1 MSAKIVQM
9 TTILALD
16 ASSRSCSAGLYHG
29 GRVDFERSESPRA
42 AARELLPMID
52 ALLKKAGISVA
63 DLDLIA
69 VSAGPGSF
77 TGVRIGLGVAQGL
90 GESAGVE
97 VMAVSS
103 LAHVAY
109 EANLATGKQ
118 EIGVFMHARDCEYY
132 LGTYHLSPEKNEF
145 RVISEQVVRADSIP
159 GACLTQNLAIDTG
172 DWVFTGDALQS
183 LLERGL
189 KIEAGR
195 SIVAFTPPGIVS
207 LCGLAE
213 LMKKSGHADIDRVA
227 QANYIKEVLDYPKS

>member
-1 MSAKIVQM
+1 M

-16 ASSRSCSAGLYHG
+16 ASSCSCSAGLLRG
-29 GRVDFERSESPRA
+29 GRVDLECSESPRA
-42 AARELLPMID
+42 AARELLPMVD

-97 VMAVSS
+97 VLAVSS
-103 LAHVAY
+103 MAHVAY
-109 EANLATGKQ
+109 EASLATGKQ
-118 EIGVFMHARDCEYY
+118 AISVFMHARESEYY
-132 LGTYHLSPEKNEF
+132 LGTYHLSPEKKEF
-145 RVISEQVVRADSIP
+145 RVISEQVVGADSISE
-159 GACLTQNLAIDTG
+159 ACLTQNLAIDTG
-172 DWVFTGDALQS
+172 DWVLAGDALQS
-183 LLERGL
+183 VLEKGL
-189 KIEAGR
+189 TTEAGR
-195 SIVAFTPPGIVS
+195 SVVAFTPPAVVS

-227 QANYIKEVLDYPKS
+227 QANYVKDVLDYPKS

>member
-1 MSAKIVQM
+1 M

-16 ASSRSCSAGLYHG
+16 ASSCSCSAGLLRG
-29 GRVDFERSESPRA
+29 GRVDLECSESPRA
-42 AARELLPMID
+42 AARELLPMVD

-97 VMAVSS
+97 VLAVSS
-103 LAHVAY
+103 MAHVAY
-109 EANLATGKQ
+109 EASLATGKQ
-118 EIGVFMHARDCEYY
+118 AISVFMHARESEYY

-145 RVISEQVVRADSIP
+145 RVISEQVVGADSISE
-159 GACLTQNLAIDTG
+159 ACLTQNLAIDTG
-172 DWVFTGDALQS
+172 DWVLTGDALQS
-183 LLERGL
+183 VLEKGL
-189 KIEAGR
+189 TTEAGR
-195 SIVAFTPPGIVS
+195 SVVAFTPPAVVS

-213 LMKKSGHADIDRVA
+213 LMKKSGHADIDHVA
-227 QANYIKEVLDYPKS
+227 QANYVKEVLDYPKS

>member
-1 MSAKIVQM
+1 
-9 TTILALD
+9 
-16 ASSRSCSAGLYHG
+16 
-29 GRVDFERSESPRA
+29 
-42 AARELLPMID
+42 MID
-52 ALLKKAGISVA
+52 ALLKNAGISVA

-109 EANLATGKQ
+109 EASLATGKQ
-118 EIGVFMHARDCEYY
+118 AIGVFMHARDCEYY
-132 LGTYHLSPEKNEF
+132 LGTYCISPGKSEF
-145 RVISEQVVRADSIP
+145 RVISEQVVGADSIP
-159 GACLTQNLAIDTG
+159 EVCLTQNLAIDTG

-183 LLERGL
+183 VLEKGP
-189 KIEAGR
+189 KTEAVR
-195 SIVAFTPPGIVS
+195 SVVAFMPPGIVS

-213 LMKKSGHADIDRVA
+213 LMKKSGHSCIDRVA
-227 QANYIKEVLDYPKS
+227 QANYVKEVLDYPNS

>member
-1 MSAKIVQM
+1 M

-16 ASSRSCSAGLYHG
+16 ASSAACSAGLLHCG
-29 GRVDFERSESPRA
+29 CVDFECSEMPRA
-42 AARELLPMID
+42 AARELLPMVD

-109 EANLATGKQ
+109 EASLATGKQ
-118 EIGVFMHARDCEYY
+118 AIGVFMNARDGEYY
-132 LGTYHLSPEKNEF
+132 LGTYHLSPEKSEF
-145 RVISEQVVRADSIP
+145 RVISEQVVGVNSISE
-159 GACLTQNLAIDTG
+159 ACLTQSLAIDTG
-172 DWVFTGDALQS
+172 DWVLTGDALQS
-183 LLERGL
+183 VLEKGL
-189 KIEAGR
+189 KTEGGR
-195 SIVAFTPPGIVS
+195 SVVAFTPPNIVS

-213 LMKKSGHADIDRVA
+213 LMKKSGRADIDRVA
-227 QANYIKEVLDYPKS
+227 QANYVKEVLDYPKS

>member
-1 MSAKIVQM
+1 M

-16 ASSRSCSAGLYHG
+16 ASSCSCSAGLLHG
-29 GRVDFERSESPRA
+29 GRVDFECSETPRA
-42 AARELLPMID
+42 AARELLPMVD
-52 ALLKKAGISVA
+52 ALLKKVGISVA

-109 EANLATGKQ
+109 EASLATGKQ
-118 EIGVFMHARDCEYY
+118 TIGVFMHARDCEYY
-132 LGTYHLSPEKNEF
+132 LGTYHLSLERNEF
-145 RVISEQVVRADSIP
+145 RVISEQVVGADRVSE
-159 GACLTQNLAIDTG
+159 ACLMQNLATDTG
-172 DWVFTGDALQS
+172 DWVLTGDALQNV
-183 LLERGL
+183 LEKGL
-189 KIEAGR
+189 KRETG
-195 SIVAFTPPGIVS
+195 SSVVAFTPPAVVS

-213 LMKKSGHADIDRVA
+213 LMKKSGHADIDQVA
-227 QANYIKEVLDYPKS
+227 QANYVKEVLDYPKS

>member
-1 MSAKIVQM
+1 M

-16 ASSRSCSAGLYHG
+16 ASSCSCSAGLLHG
-29 GRVDFERSESPRA
+29 GRVDFRYSESPRA
-42 AARELLPMID
+42 AARELLPMVD
-52 ALLKKAGISVA
+52 ALLKKSGISVA

-109 EANLATGKQ
+109 EASLATGKQ
-118 EIGVFMHARDCEYY
+118 TISVFMHARECEYY
-132 LGTYHLSPEKNEF
+132 FGTYHLSAEKNKF
-145 RVISEQVVRADSIP
+145 RVISEQVVRADRISE
-159 GACLTQNLAIDTG
+159 ACLPQNPAIDTG
-172 DWVFTGDALQS
+172 GWVLAGDALQS
-183 LLERGL
+183 VLEKGL
-189 KIEAGR
+189 TTEAGR
-195 SIVAFTPPGIVS
+195 SVVAFTPPTVVS

-227 QANYIKEVLDYPKS
+227 QANYVKEGLDYHKS

>member
-1 MSAKIVQM
+1 M
-9 TTILALD
+9 TTILAID
-16 ASSRSCSAGLYHG
+16 ASSCACSAGLLHG
-29 GRVDFERSESPRA
+29 GRVGFECSESPRA

-109 EANLATGKQ
+109 EAGLATGKQ
-118 EIGVFMHARDCEYY
+118 AICVFMHARDCEYY
-132 LGTYHLSPEKNEF
+132 LGTYHSYPEKSQF
-145 RVISEQVVRADSIP
+145 RVISEQVVGADSIP
-159 GACLTQNLAIDTG
+159 EACMTQNLAIDTD
-172 DWVFTGDALQS
+172 DWVLTGDALQS
-183 LLERGL
+183 ALENGL
-189 KIEAGR
+189 QTEAGR

-227 QANYIKEVLDYPKS
+227 HANYVKEVLNYPKS

>member
-1 MSAKIVQM
+1 M

-16 ASSRSCSAGLYHG
+16 ASSHSCSVGLHHG

-52 ALLKKAGISVA
+52 ALLKRAIISVA

-90 GESAGVE
+90 GESAGVD
-97 VMAVSS
+97 VIAVSS

-118 EIGVFMHARDCEYY
+118 AIGVFMHARECEYY

-145 RVISEQVVRADSIP
+145 RVISEQVVGADSIP
-159 GACLTQNLAIDTG
+159 EACLTQTLAIDTG

-183 LLERGL
+183 VLEKGL
-189 KIEAGR
+189 KTKAGR
-195 SIVAFTPPGIVS
+195 SIIAFTPPGIVS

-227 QANYIKEVLDYPKS
+227 QANYVKEVLDYPKS

>member
-1 MSAKIVQM
+1 M

-16 ASSRSCSAGLYHG
+16 ASSRSCSAGLHHG

-52 ALLKKAGISVA
+52 ALLETAGLSVA

-77 TGVRIGLGVAQGL
+77 TGVRIGLAVAQGL

-118 EIGVFMHARDCEYY
+118 AIGVFMHARESEYY
-132 LGTYHLSPEKNEF
+132 LGTYHLSPEKMSFASSRSRLWE
-145 RVISEQVVRADSIP
+145 
-159 GACLTQNLAIDTG
+159 LT
-172 DWVFTGDALQS
+172 
-183 LLERGL
+183 
-189 KIEAGR
+189 
-195 SIVAFTPPGIVS
+195 AF
-207 LCGLAE
+207 LRHAYAE
-213 LMKKSGHADIDRVA
+213 SGH
-227 QANYIKEVLDYPKS
+227 

>member
-1 MSAKIVQM
+1 M

-16 ASSRSCSAGLYHG
+16 ASSCSCSAGLLRG
-29 GRVDFERSESPRA
+29 GRVDLECSESPRA
-42 AARELLPMID
+42 AARELLPMVD

-97 VMAVSS
+97 VLAVSS
-103 LAHVAY
+103 MAHVAY
-109 EANLATGKQ
+109 EASLATGKQ
-118 EIGVFMHARDCEYY
+118 AISVFMHARESEYY

-145 RVISEQVVRADSIP
+145 RVISEQVVGADSISE
-159 GACLTQNLAIDTG
+159 ACLTQNLAIDIG
-172 DWVFTGDALQS
+172 DWVLTGDALQS
-183 LLERGL
+183 VLEKGL
-189 KIEAGR
+189 TTEAGR
-195 SIVAFTPPGIVS
+195 SVVAFTPPAVVS

-227 QANYIKEVLDYPKS
+227 QANYVKEVLDYPKS

>member
-1 MSAKIVQM
+1 M

-16 ASSRSCSAGLYHG
+16 ASSAACSAGLLHCG
-29 GRVDFERSESPRA
+29 CVDFECSESPRT
-42 AARELLPMID
+42 AARELLPMVD

-109 EANLATGKQ
+109 EASLATGKQ
-118 EIGVFMHARDCEYY
+118 AIGVFMNARDGEYY
-132 LGTYHLSPEKNEF
+132 LGTYHLSPEKSEF
-145 RVISEQVVRADSIP
+145 RVISEQVVGVNRISE
-159 GACLTQNLAIDTG
+159 ACLTQSLAIDTV

-183 LLERGL
+183 VLEKGL
-189 KIEAGR
+189 KTEAGR
-195 SIVAFTPPGIVS
+195 SVVAFTPPGIVS

-213 LMKKSGHADIDRVA
+213 LMKKSGHADVGRVA
-227 QANYIKEVLDYPKS
+227 QANYVKEELDYPKS

>member
-1 MSAKIVQM
+1 M

-16 ASSRSCSAGLYHG
+16 ASSCFCSAGLLRG
-29 GRVDFERSESPRA
+29 GCVDLECSESPRA
-42 AARELLPMID
+42 AARELLPMVD

-97 VMAVSS
+97 VLAVSS
-103 LAHVAY
+103 MAHVAY
-109 EANLATGKQ
+109 EASLATGKQ
-118 EIGVFMHARDCEYY
+118 AISVFMHARESEYY

-145 RVISEQVVRADSIP
+145 RFISEQVVGADSISE
-159 GACLTQNLAIDTG
+159 ACLTENLAIDTG
-172 DWVFTGDALQS
+172 DWVLTGDALQS
-183 LLERGL
+183 VLEKRL
-189 KIEAGR
+189 TTKAGR
-195 SIVAFTPPGIVS
+195 SVVAFTPPAVVS

-213 LMKKSGHADIDRVA
+213 LMKKSGHADADQVA
-227 QANYIKEVLDYPKS
+227 QANYVKEVLDYPKS